1 MQGPIETT
9 SFRFRHLHE
18 LCAALALC
26 ALLAAGCAMFEKK
39 APESAQVS
47 QELRATARVV
57 AVDAKTRVIALSDD
71 QGSTWTVHA
80 GPEVRNF
87 DRIAAGDTVVVRYLE
102 SLAVSLAKPG
112 DVAAPSATIVAGRAK
127 PGAMPGAAIGGQV
140 TSTVR
145 IELVDT
151 GKNIVVFTPPGGGL
165 RAVRVR
171 REEGQKFIKGLKP
184 GDQVTITYTE
194 AMALSV
200 EKQ

>member
-1 MQGPIETT
+1 MRSTQPP
-9 SFRFRHLHE
+9 SFRSIRLQA
-18 LCAALALC
+18 LCAAAAC
-26 ALLAAGCAMFEKK
+26 CGLLGAGCAAFEKK
-39 APESAQVS
+39 PPESAQVS
-47 QELRATARVV
+47 QELAASARVV
-57 AVDAKTRVIALSDD
+57 AVDAKTRLITLSDE

-87 DRIAAGDTVVVRYLE
+87 DRIAAGDSVTVRYVE

-112 DVAAPSATIVAGRAK
+112 VAAAPPSATIVAGRAK
-127 PGAMPGAAIGGQV
+127 PGEMPGAAIGGQI

-151 GKNIVVFTPPGGGL
+151 EKNIVVFTPPGGGL

-171 REEGQKFIKGLKP
+171 REEGKEFIKGLKP
-184 GDQVTITYTE
+184 GDQVQITYTE